1 MYRLTHSIHIGG
13 KATREHGALNAEVE
27 GCFPWTPKW
36 SRKLYVVRELFEL
49 SLHVKLGASTPG
61 GAEVSGGAEV
71 RGQPSQVEIL

>member
-1 MYRLTHSIHIGG
+1 MQRLRAAFLG
-13 KATREHGALNAEVE
+13 
-27 GCFPWTPKW
+27 TPKW